1 MLRATKGVVGVVGR
15 IMLCAV
21 FVAAAV
27 GYTAPNASNVAQSIA
42 ASGTLAP
49 KWILVGGIVLLVI
62 GSLSVVMGYRARLGA
77 SLLLTLLVL
86 ATYHFHGFT
95 FWTLVNAARP
105 AGADLPLR
113 DEPVDDGG
121 HALHHRQWAGTN
133 EPRRQTTVSRCRPVS
148 FGEALGGEQ

>member
-21 FVAAAV
+21 FLAAAV

-42 ASGTLAP
+42 ASGTFAP
-49 KWILVGGIVLLVI
+49 KWALVGGIVLLVI

-77 SLLLTLLVL
+77 LLLLTLLVL

-95 FWTLVNAARP
+95 FWTLVNAQARQEQIFHFVTSLSMM
-105 AGADLPLR
+105 GAMLFIIANGPGQMSLD
-113 DEPVDDGG
+113 
-121 HALHHRQWAGTN
+121 AK
-133 EPRRQTTVSRCRPVS
+133 RR
-148 FGEALGGEQ
+148 